1 MCLIL
6 CGILVWFLAD
16 ARQLRLEAAKALTLC
31 AGTVI
36 PALFRFMVITGL
48 LVRLGFG
55 QWLAPDMAGLMA
67 SLFRLPGCAGSALL
81 LGLVGGYPIGA
92 RTAAELYASGDLTRQ
107 EAERLLTFCNNSNPV
122 FLISVLGAGVFGSIR
137 AGLWLWLIHV
147 CAALLTGLLFRG
159 LGRGRKTVP
168 PAISFQAPSLPAA
181 FVSSVRDSA
190 GTMLSV
196 CAFVTFFYVLI
207 SPLTALPGPWAALAV
222 GCGELFSLTP
232 LLSCDRTGFLLAAGC
247 AGWGGLS
254 VLCQTAALDGTD
266 LPPRPLSAGQADPRP
281 AVRAA
286 GRPRFS
292 LAVLTFFNRFSGQKA
307 RQNGASVWKTGARY
321 FGEVMYEKIYQHAA
335 CLRRDRWSA
344 GLGLLPGGQWAV
356 GVYLKEWLFLSDQRR
371 GRETALSRL
380 LMYAVYTPNL
390 KGR

>member
-16 ARQLRLEAAKALTLC
+16 AKHLRCEAAKALTLC

-36 PALFRFMVITGL
+36 PALFPFMVVTGL
-48 LVRLGFG
+48 LVRLGFA

-67 SLFRLPGCAGSALL
+67 PLFRLPGCAGSALL

-92 RTAAELYASGDLTRQ
+92 RTAAELYTSGDLTRQ
-107 EAERLLTFCNNSNPV
+107 EAQRLLAFCNNSNPV
-122 FLISVLGAGVFGSIR
+122 FLISVLGAGVFGSVR

-168 PAISFQAPSLPAA
+168 PTISFQAPSLPAA

-232 LLSCDRTGFLLAAGC
+232 LLPCDRTGFLLAAGC
-247 AGWGGLS
+247 ARMGRAVRS
-254 VLCQTAALDGTD
+254 
-266 LPPRPLSAGQADPRP
+266 LPDRRYSGRHGSPPLPLSPGEADPRP

-286 GRPRFS
+286 GRPRLP
-292 LAVLTFFNRFSGQKA
+292 LAVLTFFNRYRGQ
-307 RQNGASVWKTGARY
+307 N
-321 FGEVMYEKIYQHAA
+321 AA
-335 CLRRDRWSA
+335 KRGVGLENRRPA
-344 GLGLLPGGQWAV
+344 LLW
-356 GVYLKEWLFLSDQRR
+356 R
-371 GRETALSRL
+371 GH
-380 LMYAVYTPNL
+380 V
-390 KGR
+390 